1 MMKRSVWLWVLS
13 YFWERASGA
22 DAEEN
27 DSKVYVQLLCKFM
40 KKKKVEKCCNLL

>member
-1 MMKRSVWLWVLS
+1 MMKRSVWLWALS
-13 YFWERASGA
+13 YFWERVSGA